1 MLVKLL
7 DDKDAEVRAQAA
19 KGLGDL
25 KYAKAQDALVK
36 RLADSEPRVQ
46 FFAAQSLGKLGNE
59 ASAEPLLALLRANDN
74 KDAYLRLAASYALS
88 KLRRGRRAGERP
100 RRIRPPPC
108 GSACCWRIATCI
120 DPAIAT
126 FLNDAD
132 AFIVREAAEA
142 INDAPIEPALAPLA
156 GKLASAPV
164 ADEALVVRALNANYR
179 LGDAPRAQAI
189 AQLRA
194 QRQGHARDA
203 RRGAAPARA
212 VGQGAA
218 ARPRGRHLPAHE
230 SPRRP
235 TDAVAAL
242 APEVAQA
249 AGGTASR
256 AGAARR
262 HRSGRSRWR

>member
-1 MLVKLL
+1 M
-7 DDKDAEVRAQAA
+7 RAQAA

-36 RLADSEPRVQ
+36 KLGDPEPRVQ

-74 KDAYLRLAASYALS
+74 KDAYLRFAAVVCA
-88 KLRRGRRAGERP
+88 RRSSARMRRWRTP

-108 GSACCWRIATCI
+108 GSACCWRIATSS
-120 DPAIAT
+120 DPRIAA

-156 GKLASAPV
+156 GKLASAP
-164 ADEALVVRALNANYR
+164 ADRRGAGGARAECQLPAR
-179 LGDAPRAQAI
+179 RRAARAGPR
-189 AQLRA
+189 QLRA

-203 RRGAAPARA
+203 RRGA
-212 VGQGAA
+212 
-218 ARPRGRHLPAHE
+218 E
-230 SPRRP
+230 
-235 TDAVAAL
+235 
-242 APEVAQA
+242 
-249 AGGTASR
+249 
-256 AGAARR
+256 AARR
-262 HRSGRSRWR
+262 CGARCRSAIAWSASIGP